1 MNGSFCYCRYSA
13 RQYAERCKQ
22 SAFDYLD
29 RGDLK
34 GAVSSFVNNM
44 DARSDCELPHY
55 LAELSV
61 ALRMSKDAQGRRALI
76 EEIE

>member
-1 MNGSFCYCRYSA
+1 
-13 RQYAERCKQ
+13 
-22 SAFDYLD
+22 
-29 RGDLK
+29 
-34 GAVSSFVNNM
+34 VNNM

>member
-1 MNGSFCYCRYSA
+1 
-13 RQYAERCKQ
+13 
-22 SAFDYLD
+22 
-29 RGDLK
+29 
-34 GAVSSFVNNM
+34 
-44 DARSDCELPHY
+44 LPHY